1 MIRGLLQRQTERVGL
16 VQPEEKKALGRP
28 FCLSI
33 YKKGLIN
40 VEKEFLLESV
50 ETGQEG
56 TI

>member
-16 VQPEEKKALGRP
+16 VQPEEKKALGRL